1 MDLRTGSWS
10 EPYPWKTYR
19 LLSVFGTR
27 TGGGGTTA
35 VNMGITYDAS
45 QTASTY
51 YLRSEHDESV
61 VPTSAAEVGVTII
74 TGDIGGQQPEQIK
87 EFFGLWMTIQESI
100 SPSAAARTISIIF
113 TVAVSVDH
121 GANFVQVGTLRI
133 LPGKQEGY
141 VNFKRISNHLRIKL
155 VSTSLVAP
163 YTIVSYT
170 LDAKGMQATESLLTQ
185 GIKGSNN

>member
-1 MDLRTGSWS
+1 MNAAL
-10 EPYPWKTYR
+10 
-19 LLSVFGTR
+19 
-27 TGGGGTTA
+27 
-35 VNMGITYDAS
+35 MYDAT

-51 YLRSEHDESV
+51 YLRTEYDEAT
-61 VPTSAAEVGVTII
+61 VPTSAAEVGVTVI

-87 EFFGLWMTIQESI
+87 EFFGLWLTIQESI

-113 TVAVSVDH
+113 TVSVSVDH

-141 VNFKRISNHLRIKL
+141 VNFKRISNHIRIKL